1 MTENAAGSAALQEGP
16 EPATALAAASDESE
30 PVSGSGGALPER
42 PFRPTSRAPGRL
54 ARVPDVTSVALSLVA
69 LYAVV
74 TAVSVGAR
82 HALEP
87 VAGPLDLLLPV
98 SLPTTLSAA
107 ALYAVL
113 AAAAERRK
121 RVGWWAIAAVAG
133 LHVLSSVVV
142 TLALWIAPEEV
153 VPAGELADVP
163 PAAAVSAA
171 VAVQVVL
178 FGVFVAA
185 RRHFPTRVRRGAVVR
200 ALVVL
205 LVGILAAI
213 VIGFGV
219 VTLLPGR
226 LETAGERIAWV
237 ASTVTGSDAA
247 TDIPGIGHPARPAEL
262 AVGFLGLLALLLP
275 LLVLVRSQ
283 RAASALTPGAERHLR
298 ILLATYGDRDSL
310 GYFATRRDKAA
321 IFSPSGKAAVTYRVV
336 AGVSLASADPIGD
349 PDHWAPAVE
358 RWIAE
363 ARTYAWIPAVMG
375 ASEAG
380 ARAYH
385 RAGLRVLEIGDE
397 AVVHVARFDL
407 DQPELRPVRH
417 AVQRLKRAGYTVR
430 IRRHGTMSPQEMD
443 QLVAV
448 ADAWRHGETERGF
461 SMALSRLGDPG
472 DAECVAVEALDP
484 EGTPVALL
492 SFVPW
497 GARGLSL
504 DLMRR
509 DRGSVNGL
517 TELMVSELAIRGP
530 ALGVD
535 RLSLN
540 FAVFRSAFED
550 GARIGAGPVARAWRR
565 LLLVA
570 SRWWQLESLYRAN
583 TKYQPEWVPRFLCY
597 SERRELVKISLASAI
612 AEGFLTL
619 PGTSRTFAT
628 AGTPP
633 APPPVAGQ
641 DGATGRPAASGAER
655 TRPQTDPDEERV
667 EALLTAHAGTLPEQ
681 VRGRL
686 ATRERLRAEGVDPYP
701 VSYPRCLDNG
711 QVIAR
716 HTGLPAGATTGDVV
730 AVTGRVVAVRDHGGV
745 CFVSLRDWSGDLQ
758 VLLDGSRL
766 GRPVVAR
773 FTRDVDLGD
782 HLGVT
787 GEVVASRRGE
797 LSIAAESW
805 SLTAKCLRPLPDK
818 HRGLV
823 DPEARVRQRYLD
835 LVLRPEAREVLT
847 VRSRVVG
854 GLRTSLAS
862 RGFLEVETPQLQP
875 VHGGAAARP
884 FTTHMSALDLTVY
897 LRIAPELY
905 LKRLCVGGM
914 ERVFEIGRTFRNEGL
929 SAKHNPEFTMLE
941 AYLAYADYRDMLDL
955 TRSLIVEAA
964 TAAYGEPVAR
974 RRQDDGSTHEVD
986 LSGPWPVLTVA
997 DALSR
1002 ALGEEVTAD
1011 TGRGE
1016 LVRLCE
1022 RAGVS
1027 VNPAWGRGAIV
1038 LELYERLVEH
1048 ETREPAFYLDFPTD
1062 VSPLTRPHRDDE
1074 RLAERWDLV
1083 AFGTEIATAYS
1094 ELVDPVE
1101 QRRRLTRQSI
1111 LAAGGD
1117 AEAMQLDEDFLT
1129 ALEYGMPPTGGMG
1142 MGMDRLVMML
1152 TGRTIRETLAFP
1164 TARPR

>member
-1 MTENAAGSAALQEGP
+1 MTENAPSSQSVQEDPDAATPVRPLPTPRESTPAG
-16 EPATALAAASDESE
+16 
-30 PVSGSGGALPER
+30 GGAVPER
-42 PFRPTSRAPGRL
+42 PFRAAARTSGRL
-54 ARVPDVTSVALSLVA
+54 ARVPDITSVALTLA
-69 LYAVV
+69 AGYAVV
-74 TAVSVGAR
+74 TALSIGAR

-87 VAGPLDLLLPV
+87 VVGPLDLLLPI
-98 SLPTTLSAA
+98 SLPTSLSAA
-107 ALYAVL
+107 ALFAVL

-121 RVGWWAIAAVAG
+121 RVGWWAIVAVAS

-142 TLALWIAPEEV
+142 TLALWFAPAEV
-153 VPAGELADVP
+153 VPSGELGQAP
-163 PAAAVSAA
+163 PAGAVTAAVL
-171 VAVQVVL
+171 VQVAL
-178 FGVFVAA
+178 FAAFLAA
-185 RRHFPTRVRRGAVVR
+185 RRHFPTRVRRRALVR

-205 LVGILAAI
+205 VLAILAGI

-219 VTLLPGR
+219 VSLLPGT
-226 LETAGERIAWV
+226 LTSLGERAAWV

-247 TDIPGIGHPARPAEL
+247 SDIPGIGHPSRPAEL
-262 AVGFLGLLALLLP
+262 VVGFLGLVALLLP
-275 LLVLVRSQ
+275 VLVLVRSQ
-283 RAASALTPGAERHLR
+283 RAASVLTPEAERRLR
-298 ILLATYGDRDSL
+298 RLLATYGDRDSL

-321 IFSPSGKAAVTYRVV
+321 IFSPSGKAALTYRVV

-349 PDHWAPAVE
+349 PDHWGPAVD
-358 RWIAE
+358 RWIGE

-380 ARAYH
+380 AVAYR
-385 RAGLRVLEIGDE
+385 RAGLKVLEIGDE

-407 DQPELRPVRH
+407 DQPELRPVRQV
-417 AVQRLKRAGYTVR
+417 VQRLKRAGYAVR
-430 IRRHGTMSPQEMD
+430 VRRHGALSRQEMD
-443 QLVAV
+443 ELLGL
-448 ADAWRHGETERGF
+448 ADSWRHGETERGF
-461 SMALSRLGDPG
+461 SMALSRLGDPA
-472 DAECVAVEALDP
+472 DADCVAVEALDP
-484 EGTPVALL
+484 DGSTVALL

-497 GARGLSL
+497 GSRGLSL

-509 DRGSVNGL
+509 DRDAVNGL
-517 TELMVSELAIRGP
+517 TELMISELAIRGP

-550 GARIGAGPVARAWRR
+550 GARIGAGPVARGWRR

-583 TKYQPEWVPRFLCY
+583 AKYQPEWVPRFLCY

-619 PGTSRTFAT
+619 PGTSPSLGP

-633 APPPVAGQ
+633 DGGPIGGQ
-641 DGATGRPAASGAER
+641 DEEASHSAASGADDH
-655 TRPQTDPDEERV
+655 RPVQDPDGDRV
-667 EALLTAHAGTLPEQ
+667 EAALAAHVAALPEQ

-686 ATRERLRAEGVDPYP
+686 ATRDRLRAGGVDPYP
-701 VSYPRCLDNG
+701 VTYPRTTTVG
-711 QVIAR
+711 EVAAR
-716 HTGLPAGATTGDVV
+716 HGGLPAGGTTGEAV
-730 AVTGRVVAVRDHGGV
+730 ALTGRVVAVRDHGRA
-745 CFVSLRDWSGDLQ
+745 CFVVIRDWSGDLQ
-758 VLLDGSRL
+758 VLLDCGRL
-766 GRPVVAR
+766 GQAALAR

-782 HLGVT
+782 HIGVT

-797 LSIAAESW
+797 LSVAADSW
-805 SLTAKCLRPLPDK
+805 ALTAKCLRPLPDK

-835 LVLRPEAREVLT
+835 LVLRPDAREVLT

-854 GLRTSLAS
+854 ALRTSLAS

-884 FTTHMSALDLTVY
+884 FTTHMAALDLTVY

-929 SAKHNPEFTMLE
+929 SSKHNPEFTMLE

-974 RRQDDGSTHEVD
+974 RRQDDGSTLEVD

-997 DALSR
+997 EAISR
-1002 ALGEEVTAD
+1002 ATGEEITAD
-1011 TGRGE
+1011 TGHGE
-1016 LVRLCE
+1016 LVRLCD
-1022 RAGVS
+1022 RVR
-1027 VNPAWGRGAIV
+1027 VQVDPAWGRGAVV

-1062 VSPLTRPHRDDE
+1062 VSPLTRPHRDDD

-1083 AFGTEIATAYS
+1083 AFGTEVATAYS

-1117 AEAMQLDEDFLT
+1117 PEAMQLDEDFLT

-1142 MGMDRLVMML
+1142 MGVDRLVMML
-1152 TGRTIRETLAFP
+1152 TGRSIRETVAFP